1 MRRTGAL
8 FALVS
13 AGLMTDAA
21 RGVEE
26 KREESDVVGIWDV
39 DGEVFRS
46 DFERAIESEYAGMPE
61 VLRIHVKSEAE
72 LKIEQMLGSG
82 GAYAEFRPG
91 GQVIFHS
98 PDGAPSAGSWTLEGE
113 RIRFE
118 REAKLEGEPGYDGT
132 VEEDVMRVEPDPD
145 LPLTVP
151 LTLRRR

>member
-26 KREESDVVGIWDV
+26 RREEHDVVGVWDI
-39 DGEVFRS
+39 DGEVFRG
-46 DFERAIESEYAGMPE
+46 DFERAIENEYAGMPD
-61 VLRIHVKSEAE
+61 VLRVHVKSEAE

-91 GQVIFHS
+91 GRVIFHS
-98 PDGAPSAGSWTLEGE
+98 PGGAPSAGSWSLEGE

-118 REAKLEGEPGYDGT
+118 REARLDGEPGYDGT

>member
-13 AGLMTDAA
+13 AGLMTEAA

-26 KREESDVVGIWDV
+26 RKEEGDVVGIWDV

-46 DFERAIESEYAGMPE
+46 DFERAVESEYAGLPE
-61 VLRIHVKSEAE
+61 VLRVHMQSEAE
-72 LKIEQMLGSG
+72 LKIGQMLGSG

-98 PDGAPSAGSWTLEGE
+98 PGDAPSAGSWSLDGE

-118 REAKLEGEPGYDGT
+118 RAARLEGEPGYDGT
-132 VEEDVMRVEPDPD
+132 VEEGVMRVEPDPD

>member
-8 FALVS
+8 LALFS
-13 AGLMTDAA
+13 AGLLADAA

-26 KREESDVVGIWDV
+26 RGEESDVVGTWDV

-46 DFERAIESEYAGMPE
+46 DLERALESQFAGMPDI
-61 VLRIHVKSEAE
+61 VRVHAMTAAQGQ
-72 LKIEQMLGSG
+72 IEQMLGEG

-91 GQVIFHS
+91 GQVVFHS
-98 PDGAPSAGSWTLEGE
+98 PGDPPSSGSWSLEGE

-118 REAKLEGEPGYDGT
+118 RAARAEGEPGYDGT
-132 VEEDVMRVEPDPD
+132 VEEGVMRVEPDPG